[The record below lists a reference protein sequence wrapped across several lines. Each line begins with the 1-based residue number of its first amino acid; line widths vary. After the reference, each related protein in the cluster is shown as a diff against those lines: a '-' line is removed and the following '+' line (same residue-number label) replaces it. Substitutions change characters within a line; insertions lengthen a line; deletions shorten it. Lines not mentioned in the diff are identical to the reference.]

1 MKPTTGDKLNLSP
14 RLSRSVKE
22 PSGSLRGDTKPKEG
36 EDGKKSRNAA
46 GATKSLEK
54 QGSSHD
60 SDSFFRMYNQEIK
73 INQDEIPIIL
83 AELTDAAYNF
93 ISRE

>member
-14 RLSRSVKE
+14 RLTRSSKE
-22 PSGSLRGDTKPKEG
+22 PVGSLRGDGKPKEQ
-36 EDGKKSRNAA
+36 EEKKSRNAG

>member
-1 MKPTTGDKLNLSP
+1 
-14 RLSRSVKE
+14 
-22 PSGSLRGDTKPKEG
+22 
-36 EDGKKSRNAA
+36 
-46 GATKSLEK
+46 
-54 QGSSHD
+54 
-60 SDSFFRMYNQEIK
+60 MYNQEIK

>member
-1 MKPTTGDKLNLSP
+1 MNRAS
-14 RLSRSVKE
+14 KE
-22 PSGSLRGDTKPKEG
+22 PSGNLRGDAKPSGKDG
-36 EDGKKSRNAA
+36 EEKKSRNPA
-46 GATKSLEK
+46 GASKSLEK
-54 QGSSHD
+54 GIGNGSSHD

-93 ISRE
+93 VARE